1 MPNYGSGW
9 NWSQGSSGSS
19 SQANTGTGGR
29 SGYTAGWFALE
40 MDNQAVPVGFVT
52 QMDGGAFRS
61 DAIENPIGSDP
72 FIAKFAGKPK
82 YDDITIGIGMPSTA
96 RLFQWVASAVSNRP
110 ERHTGALVGFDNF
123 AGRRER
129 SRRIFDQA
137 LISEIAF
144 PALDA
149 SSNTAAN
156 ITLKITPETLRY
168 QVGKSTFA
176 AQQARDEDI
185 KQKRWSTSNFGFKLD
200 GIWGSG
206 TQRNIRVEG
215 FTIKQSVL
223 SYDAGNRL
231 ESYKEPGR
239 IEYPNLVVTFGE
251 ENFSTWY
258 AWWQESVV
266 AGNITRRS
274 GAISWYAPD
283 LKTELMRLNVD
294 GVGILGLEVDRYEA
308 GKEQIARG
316 KVTLFV
322 ENMTLVPGAGNV

>member
-129 SRRIFDQA
+129 DR
-137 LISEIAF
+137 
-144 PALDA
+144 
-149 SSNTAAN
+149 
-156 ITLKITPETLRY
+156 K
-168 QVGKSTFA
+168 
-176 AQQARDEDI
+176 
-185 KQKRWSTSNFGFKLD
+185 
-200 GIWGSG
+200 
-206 TQRNIRVEG
+206 
-215 FTIKQSVL
+215 
-223 SYDAGNRL
+223 
-231 ESYKEPGR
+231 
-239 IEYPNLVVTFGE
+239 
-251 ENFSTWY
+251 
-258 AWWQESVV
+258 SVV
-266 AGNITRRS
+266 
-274 GAISWYAPD
+274 
-283 LKTELMRLNVD
+283 
-294 GVGILGLEVDRYEA
+294 
-308 GKEQIARG
+308 
-316 KVTLFV
+316 
-322 ENMTLVPGAGNV
+322 